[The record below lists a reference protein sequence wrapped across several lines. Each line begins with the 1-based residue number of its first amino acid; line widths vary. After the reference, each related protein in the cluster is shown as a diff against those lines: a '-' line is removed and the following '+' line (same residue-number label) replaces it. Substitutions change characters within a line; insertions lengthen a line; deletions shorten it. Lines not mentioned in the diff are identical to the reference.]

1 MEKISIYISVLIN
14 FPRRYKME
22 DKMKN
27 IVVLKNLPSNIV
39 EEAIVILKGDKR
51 KIECIKKHI
60 KSNSLKGEKS
70 VNKPK
75 DYIVKEA
82 EMVISNYISNIENQK
97 IVKTKKDTKKLEKRY
112 KRMQIATIIM
122 FIALV
127 INIL

>member
-1 MEKISIYISVLIN
+1 
-14 FPRRYKME
+14 ME

-27 IVVLKNLPSNIV
+27 IVVLKDLPSNIV

-51 KIECIKKHI
+51 KIECIKKRI
-60 KSNSLKGEKS
+60 KNNSSKQELKTID
-70 VNKPK
+70 KPK

-82 EMVISNYISNIENQK
+82 EMVISNYISNIESQK
-97 IVKTKKDTKKLEKRY
+97 IVKSKKDNKRLEKRY

>member
-1 MEKISIYISVLIN
+1 
-14 FPRRYKME
+14 ME

-97 IVKTKKDTKKLEKRY
+97 IVKNKKDTKKLEKRY
-112 KRMQIATIIM
+112 KRMQIATILM
-122 FIALV
+122 FIALIISV
-127 INIL
+127 V

>member
-1 MEKISIYISVLIN
+1 
-14 FPRRYKME
+14 ME

-39 EEAIVILKGDKR
+39 EEAIVILKGDKKR
-51 KIECIKKHI
+51 IECIKKHI
-60 KSNSLKGEKS
+60 KNSSSKREIKS
-70 VNKPK
+70 VDKPK

-82 EMVISNYISNIENQK
+82 EMVISNYISNIESQK
-97 IVKTKKDTKKLEKRY
+97 IVKSKKDNKKLEKRY
-112 KRMQIATIIM
+112 KRMQIATIVM